1 MFGGYK
7 FVREKRIKKQSKTVK
22 KAIKE

>member
-7 FVREKRIKKQSKTVK
+7 FVREDRVK
-22 KAIKE
+22 KVNEKENEK